1 MDLCQKGTLALD
13 DTVEYIAL
21 VNYFFLGDEKNC
33 DLLKNINVDSK
44 KQFSMV
50 NCSGFL
56 IHLLSFLPVHPSAP
70 QNHAIVQE
78 TKLKQYDQV
87 EQFLTRKKPYQVHFS
102 SHVSRVKQR
111 EEENR
116 VYVSIPELFSNLP
129 RNDDK
134 PVQGSMA
141 HYQYFS
147 NHRFSKY
154 ISYGDFCRLEKSMS
168 RIVAN
173 YLQDEKRSYIIVLDD
188 IFLNPMGIWK
198 YWDFPKN
205 YLVFS
210 KIHNSLVDFVIVE
223 RFENTNFI

>member
-1 MDLCQKGTLALD
+1 MDDK
-13 DTVEYIAL
+13 VEAIAS
-21 VNYFFLGDEKNC
+21 VYYFFLGDEKNC
-33 DLLKNINVDSK
+33 HSFKNMNLDNK
-44 KQFSMV
+44 KHFPMV
-50 NCSGFL
+50 KCSAFL
-56 IHLLSFLPVHPSAP
+56 IHLLSFLPVHPSVP

-87 EQFLTRKKPYQVHFS
+87 EQFLTKKKPYQVHFS

-129 RNDDK
+129 RSDDMA
-134 PVQGSMA
+134 VQGSMA

-168 RIVAN
+168 GIVAN

-198 YWDFPKN
+198 YWEFPKN

-210 KIHNSLVDFVIVE
+210 KIHNSYVDFVMVE